1 MDEKTKKRRLQVIN
15 KLAAEHA
22 LARRQR
28 YLGRLEEVL
37 VEQRNVKDPRQV
49 ERHDRSLALARA
61 RARARARAPNPTPP
75 HASP

>member
-1 MDEKTKKRRLQVIN
+1 MDEKTKKRRLAVIN

-49 ERHDRSLALARA
+49 
-61 RARARARAPNPTPP
+61 
-75 HASP
+75 